1 MATSSIRVDDEGG
14 IAVVTLQHG
23 KANTLDTEF
32 CQELTLRLEDVQLG
46 GYRGVVLT
54 GTGGIFSAGVDL
66 RRVHDGGTG
75 YLEDFLPALSDA
87 FLSVFGFP
95 GPVIAAVNGHAIAGG
110 AVLAAACDRRVLADG
125 PGRIGITELL
135 VGVPFPLAAL
145 EILRSGFGADI
156 LAELAFLGET
166 HLPADALRLGLVNEV
181 TAPGD
186 VVERAVEVAGK
197 LAEIPA
203 AAYAHTK
210 AQLHRPFHERIAE
223 HRTGDDAHVLELWS
237 SPEARAAIKAY
248 VDRVLRGST
257 G

>member
-32 CQELTLRLEDVQLG
+32 CRELIVRLEDVQLG

-54 GTGGIFSAGVDL
+54 GSGNIFSAGVDL
-66 RRVHDGGTG
+66 RRVRDGGAG
-75 YLEDFLPALSDA
+75 YVDEFLPALSDA

-95 GPVIAAVNGHAIAGG
+95 GPVIAALNGHAIAGG
-110 AVLAAACDRRVLADG
+110 AVLAAACDRRILSSG
-125 PGRIGITELL
+125 PSRIGITELL

-145 EILRSGFGADI
+145 EVLRSGFGADVV
-156 LAELAFLGET
+156 AELAFLGET
-166 HLPADALRLGLVNEV
+166 HLPDDALRLGLVNEV
-181 TAPGD
+181 TDPGT
-186 VVERAVEVAGK
+186 VLPRALEVARK

-237 SPEARAAIKAY
+237 SPEALASITAY
-248 VDRVLRGST
+248 VDRVLSG
-257 G
+257 GK

>member
-32 CQELTLRLEDVQLG
+32 CRELIVRLEDVQLG

-54 GTGGIFSAGVDL
+54 GSGSIFSAGVDL
-66 RRVHDGGTG
+66 RRVHDGGAA
-75 YLEDFLPALSDA
+75 YIEDFLPALSDA

-95 GPVIAAVNGHAIAGG
+95 GPVVAALNGHAIAGG
-110 AVLAAACDRRVLADG
+110 AVLAAACDRRILASG
-125 PGRIGITELL
+125 PSRIGITELL

-156 LAELAFLGET
+156 LGELAFLAET
-166 HLPADALRLGLVNEV
+166 HLPDDALRLGLVDEV
-181 TAPGD
+181 TAPET
-186 VVERAVEVAGK
+186 VLPRAVELAKK

-237 SPEARAAIKAY
+237 SPEALAAIEAY
-248 VDRVLRGST
+248 VGRVLRGQ